1 MSVKMR
7 GSVIKFILMSPQL
20 NAALLSCSEED
31 EVGLVL
37 KGKQKTAAFSLTRSD
52 ETLVGLDFC
61 LYLH

>member
-1 MSVKMR
+1 
-7 GSVIKFILMSPQL
+7 MSPQL